1 MEVNR
6 IFIMS
11 RILLVEPI
19 SLTQYIP
26 LMQVDSIE
34 QGEQVMQLIKENIEE
49 TIGESPNFSLVL
61 GGDIPEDIAHARD
74 YIWSEPL
81 VD

>member
-1 MEVNR
+1 
-6 IFIMS
+6 
-11 RILLVEPI
+11 
-19 SLTQYIP
+19 
-26 LMQVDSIE
+26 MQVDSIE